1 MHFQRACALPKAE
14 WLATRAERGTRNRR
28 QKKALVDRNA
38 AHGIIVYTDGSP
50 AGWCQYGPRSEL
62 PRFDG
67 DRRYKSITPVPP
79 NDKLWRIPCFVVEK
93 SRRGKG
99 VAAAALDAALKSIAA
114 QGGGIVEAFPLRDW
128 KEIRT
133 DELQRVGRT
142 PSFGNSSTH
151 GTLRMLQRQGFEIV
165 ANYGPR
171 NVLVRKFVPAY
182 HKR

>member
-1 MHFQRACALPKAE
+1 
-14 WLATRAERGTRNRR
+14 
-28 QKKALVDRNA
+28 
-38 AHGIIVYTDGSP
+38 
-50 AGWCQYGPRSEL
+50 
-62 PRFDG
+62 
-67 DRRYKSITPVPP
+67 VPP

-93 SRRGKG
+93 SHRGKG

-128 KEIRT
+128 EEIRT
-133 DELQRVGRT
+133 NELQRLGRA

-151 GTLRMLQRQGFEIV
+151 GTLGMFQRKGFEIV